1 MKLRPCGEFQSRMNL
16 VMNRNV
22 MSQGG
27 EGKVERV
34 FKYKMIS
41 VQNHLEKR
49 KKKILHSD
57 HFSLRQGPI
66 VGGKLKREKKQRRA
80 KRVKR

>member
-1 MKLRPCGEFQSRMNL
+1 
-16 VMNRNV
+16 

-57 HFSLRQGPI
+57 HFSLGQGPI
-66 VGGKLKREKKQRRA
+66 VHSWGKTQKRKKTTA
-80 KRVKR
+80 SKAS